1 MNQPGIRQEAMMKV
15 KRVLALLLL
24 VTLLPLGAFAANQYI
39 FPDSNRRRLT
49 EEEVWTWQYD
59 ALGYA
64 FNELFARYGRPFI
77 AGQKYDLYFNAQT
90 WYKVD
95 PHYPGD
101 GKVLNNIEWHN
112 YSLIKSVRANMKA
125 MGTTNPQ
132 GKPLPTVWDDR
143 ILSPLPGFSEV
154 YFKPNQRLKIHDG
167 PGVHY
172 RRGADGKALASTNG
186 RIYAA
191 GWESGWLMVMYE
203 LNTGG
208 VRVGF
213 ASAQDFSDKVNL
225 PALNFS
231 RVTVSLLTPAQVTED
246 PVRALTPIANLP
258 SGASVTWLNRYY
270 HRNMNWD
277 YIEFTYNGVMMRGFV
292 PDGAVT
298 PFYETDIEIT
308 K

>member
-1 MNQPGIRQEAMMKV
+1 MKV

-24 VTLLPLGAFAANQYI
+24 VTLLPLWAFAANQYI

-49 EEEVWTWQYD
+49 EEEVWAWQYD

-90 WYKVD
+90 WYKSD
-95 PHYPGD
+95 PYYPGD
-101 GKVLNNIEWHN
+101 GKVLNNTEWHN
-112 YSLIKSVRANMKA
+112 YSLIKSVRAQMKA

-132 GKPLPTVWDDR
+132 GKPLPKVHDDR
-143 ILSPLPGFSEV
+143 ITSPLPGFVET
-154 YFKPNQRLKIHDG
+154 YFKPNQRLQVYDG
-167 PGVHY
+167 PGTQY
-172 RRGADGKALASTNG
+172 RRGADGKAIASTNG

-203 LNTGG
+203 LNSGG

-213 ASAQDFSDKVNL
+213 ASSRDFTDKVDL
-225 PALNFS
+225 PMLNFS
-231 RVTVSLLTPAQVTED
+231 RVTVPLLSHIQVTED
-246 PVRALTPIANLP
+246 PVRALTPIATL
-258 SGASVTWLNRYY
+258 SAGTSVTWLNRYY
-270 HRNMNWD
+270 HRNTTWD
-277 YIEFTYNGVMMRGFV
+277 YIEFTYDGVIMRGFV
-292 PDGAVT
+292 PDGTVT
-298 PFYETDIEIT
+298 PFYEMDIEIA